1 MLDLEP
7 KEISID
13 MDLHWI
19 GNASCILGVSSIMG
33 VSFPVQ
39 VICSPFFSVDWYYG
53 FQLAPD
59 PPAITTA
66 SKSFKVG
73 SSWDIRPVFHV
84 ICAINVGEKHSL
96 EACLALYFQAVG
108 G

>member
-39 VICSPFFSVDWYYG
+39 VLSSPSLLRSI
-53 FQLAPD
+53 QLSCIMAW
-59 PPAITTA
+59 I
-66 SKSFKVG
+66 
-73 SSWDIRPVFHV
+73 
-84 ICAINVGEKHSL
+84 
-96 EACLALYFQAVG
+96 
-108 G
+108 